1 MPNKKDYTY
10 LETFIM
16 QKKCK
21 KNKILENI
29 TTELQIAKK
38 QGFLCMRK

>member
-1 MPNKKDYTY
+1 MPNKKDYIY

-16 QKKCK
+16 QKCK

-29 TTELQIAKK
+29 TTPEL
-38 QGFLCMRK
+38 